1 MTEIQKEQWFFGYKK
16 KLIIG
21 ILAALTLSIT
31 VAMIILAFLLRDR
44 LVEDTKIKTRELSN
58 IIKMSLGH
66 LMLARDPEKI
76 QSSLEN
82 FRNHESSI
90 IRTIILDRYG
100 KIAYSTDRTERG
112 KVVDR
117 FKDSSCLSCHKNNI
131 GTHKITTTL
140 LDINGSKVLRS
151 VNVIYNEP
159 SCHGCHDP
167 AERING
173 KLIIDRS
180 LASTY
185 SLIFTLELII
195 AVSGL
200 VCLVFLVP
208 FLSRY
213 LSKGLDRYIDEII
226 VKSKELSFLYNVVE
240 RLSRTIEIS
249 DLKHTVVDIIRDALD
264 ADEID
269 IILPKEYRD
278 AGAIA
283 WTGYENRMF
292 RKKIEPSDHIFEITN
307 KWLKEDITEEWFSKD
322 RKEVY
327 VPINKGDTKLALIV
341 VRKTFKDFDRVRL
354 ALIKILSSHLSVAFE
369 NAMLYHIAITDE
381 LTGLYSKRHFR
392 TTIEKKFLM
401 YETYGEKLTL
411 LMLDIDNFKKVND
424 TYGHPAGDLVLKEA
438 SNCVQLA
445 IRDDD
450 VAFRY
455 GGEELIVLL
464 PATDEDS
471 GKVVAERIR
480 EAIAAQEVDTGEVK
494 IKVTVSIGVASCPEN
509 ALSIKDII
517 NEADKSL
524 YEAKRTGK
532 NKVVLSSAKATY

>member
-1 MTEIQKEQWFFGYKK
+1 MAEIKADEWFFGYKK

-21 ILAALTLSIT
+21 ILVALTLSIT
-31 VAMIILAFLLRDR
+31 FAMIVLAFLLRDR
-44 LVEDTKIKTRELSN
+44 LIEDTKIKTRELSQ

-90 IRTIILDRYG
+90 IRTIVLDRYG
-100 KIAYSTDRTERG
+100 KIAYSTDKTERG
-112 KVVDR
+112 RIIDR
-117 FKDSSCLSCHKNNI
+117 FKDSSCLSCHRNNV
-131 GTHKITTTL
+131 GTHKVTTTL

-180 LASTY
+180 LAPTY

-208 FLSRY
+208 FLSRF
-213 LSKGLDRYIDEII
+213 LAKGLDRYIDEII

-269 IILPKEYRD
+269 IVLPKEYRD

-292 RKKIEPSDHIFEITN
+292 RKKIEPSDHIFEVTN

-327 VPINKGDTKLALIV
+327 IPINKGDNRLALIV
-341 VRKTFKDFDRVRL
+341 VRKTFRDFDRVRL
-354 ALIKILSSHLSVAFE
+354 ALIKILSTHLSVAFE

-392 TTIEKKFLM
+392 TSIEKRFIM

-424 TYGHPAGDLVLKEA
+424 TYGHPAGDQVLKEA

-450 VAFRY
+450 MAFRY
-455 GGEELIVLL
+455 GGEELVVIL
-464 PATDEDS
+464 PATDEES

-480 EAIAAQEVDTGEVK
+480 ESIESQEVDTGEAR
-494 IKVTVSIGVASCPEN
+494 IKVTVSIGVASCPQN

-517 NEADKSL
+517 NEADKAL

-532 NKVVLSSAKATY
+532 NRVVLSSLEAKY